1 LSTQII
7 TKTKVPIDV
16 IEPSELVVQFDPD
29 TPEGSEVRVEVFADR
44 GLIRPAFISVTT
56 DYEVEA
62 EVRALLDSEALLLS
76 VDPNSYVEADVEHV
90 FGEVLVKKLILVART
105 FFPTTAARVVTL
117 KYSGAIYEFR

>member
-1 LSTQII
+1 LSTSII
-7 TKTKVPIDV
+7 TKTKVPIGV
-16 IEPSELVVQFDPD
+16 IEPSEITVQFDPGI
-29 TPEGSEVRVEVFADR
+29 PEETEVRVEVSADR

-62 EVRALLDSEALLLS
+62 ELRALLDTEFPLLS

-90 FGEVLVKKLILVART
+90 FGDVLVKKLILVART
-105 FFPTTAARVVTL
+105 FFPTTDARVVTL

>member
-1 LSTQII
+1 MSTSII

-16 IEPSELVVQFDPD
+16 IEPSELTVQFDPGI
-29 TPEGSEVRVEVFADR
+29 PEGTEARVEVSADR
-44 GLIRPAFISVTT
+44 GLIRPALISVAT

-90 FGEVLVKKLILVART
+90 FGDVLVKKLILVART

>member
-1 LSTQII
+1 MSTQII

>member
-1 LSTQII
+1 MSTSII

-16 IEPSELVVQFDPD
+16 IEPSELTVQFDPGI
-29 TPEGSEVRVEVFADR
+29 PEGTEARVEVSADR
-44 GLIRPAFISVTT
+44 GLIRPALISVAT

-76 VDPNSYVEADVEHV
+76 VNPNSYVEADVEHV
-90 FGEVLVKKLILVART
+90 FGDVLVKKLILVART

>member
-1 LSTQII
+1 MSTSII
-7 TKTKVPIDV
+7 TKTKVPIGV
-16 IEPSELVVQFDPD
+16 IEPSEITVQFDPGI
-29 TPEGSEVRVEVFADR
+29 PEETEVRVEVSADR

-62 EVRALLDSEALLLS
+62 ELRALLDTEFPLLS

-90 FGEVLVKKLILVART
+90 FGDVLVKKLILVART
-105 FFPTTAARVVTL
+105 FFPTTDARVVTL